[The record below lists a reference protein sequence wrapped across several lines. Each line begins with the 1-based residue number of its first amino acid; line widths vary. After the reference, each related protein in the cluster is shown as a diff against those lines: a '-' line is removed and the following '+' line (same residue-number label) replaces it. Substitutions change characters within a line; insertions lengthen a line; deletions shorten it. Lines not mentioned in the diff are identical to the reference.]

1 MVVELSQV
9 CKHFKQGVR
18 ALNGLDLVLNE
29 GQVLG
34 LFGHNGAGKTTTI
47 KLILGLLTPTSGSV
61 RVLGENPATC
71 PKIKSSLG
79 FLPENVQFYDELTG
93 REVLHYF
100 AKLKGVSTAQGDEL
114 LEQFQLEHALNRPV
128 KTYSKGMRQR
138 LGLAQAI
145 LGSPRLLLLDEPTV
159 GLDPVATKQFYQ
171 QVERLKKQGCT
182 LIICSHVLPGI
193 EHYIDKALIMNQGH
207 ALVQGSLHDL
217 NTQANLPLEI
227 ELDLAGGAHGLP
239 DQVHGEVSR
248 SQVANGWLIKVDPKQ
263 QVRAMGQLTQLPTLQ
278 RLLARAPSLEDLY
291 HHYIQQSSL
300 EVPS

>member
-9 CKHFKQGVR
+9 CKHFNQDVR

-47 KLILGLLTPTSGSV
+47 KLILGLLTPTSGKV
-61 RVLGENPATC
+61 RVLGEDPVTC
-71 PKIKSSLG
+71 PQIKSALG
-79 FLPENVQFYDELTG
+79 FLPENVRFYDELTG

-100 AKLKGVSTAQGDEL
+100 AKLKGVNTAQGDEL

-138 LGLAQAI
+138 LGLAQAM

-171 QVERLKKQGCT
+171 QVERLKNQGCT

-193 EHYIDKALIMNQGH
+193 EHYIDKALIMSQGH
-207 ALVQGSLHDL
+207 ALVQGSVHDL
-217 NTQANLPLEI
+217 NAQANLPLEL
-227 ELDLAGGAHGLP
+227 ELNLAADAHDLPA
-239 DQVHGEVSR
+239 QIHGEISR
-248 SQVANGWLIKVDPKQ
+248 SQVAGGWLIKVDPKQ
-263 QVRAMGQLTQLPTLQ
+263 QVSAMGQLTQLPRLQ
-278 RLLARAPSLEDLY
+278 RLLARAPSLDDLY
-291 HHYIQQSSL
+291 HYYIQRSSPG
-300 EVPS
+300 VAS